1 MGDKIKRV
9 PQKKKSD
16 RQSKR
21 KKRVAKYHREERED
35 PSEKHTSSNPTFFFL
50 VHFQV
55 FTGLSALVVV
65 RTCGGSTQKSP
76 KKSHS
81 CCPCLSNSNP
91 QCENTQILHSCVQW
105 EKTQVNTHTH
115 THTHTHSHIWYTQI
129 STTSTGG
136 KTYLDIHIHSHLWYT
151 QISTT
156 STGEKNLRGHIHIFT
171 LMVHTQV
178 SM

>member
-35 PSEKHTSSNPTFFFL
+35 PSEKHTSSNPTFFF
-50 VHFQV
+50 QV
-55 FTGLSALVVV
+55 FTGRQVCLHLRWYRHV
-65 RTCGGSTQKSP
+65 GGGVAHQKSL

-91 QCENTQILHSCVQW
+91 HCENTHTNSVLLRPLGKNPTQPNREFKCKNTKKNNNSGGSQGSC
-105 EKTQVNTHTH
+105 
-115 THTHTHSHIWYTQI
+115 
-129 STTSTGG
+129 
-136 KTYLDIHIHSHLWYT
+136 
-151 QISTT
+151 
-156 STGEKNLRGHIHIFT
+156 
-171 LMVHTQV
+171 
-178 SM
+178 